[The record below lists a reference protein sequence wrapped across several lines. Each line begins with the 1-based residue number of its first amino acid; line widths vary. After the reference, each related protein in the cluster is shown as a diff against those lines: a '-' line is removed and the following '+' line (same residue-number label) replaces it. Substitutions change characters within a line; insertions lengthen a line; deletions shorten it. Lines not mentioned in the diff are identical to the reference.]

1 MAKVIR
7 AKEKRQQETERDSE
21 RQREMGKDR
30 ERWGKTEKDIKKDM
44 REILIKTKRYRERQ
58 RR

>member
-44 REILIKTKRYRERQ
+44 REIVRKT
-58 RR
+58 